1 MKQSKISI
9 IVVYDNVNNL
19 EECINSLLKQS
30 FTDIEI
36 ICVNNG
42 AKDNAQEIMFGL
54 AGKDERIKLINLP
67 LPNDINIA
75 KQTGLGVADGEFVCF
90 INPESI
96 LPADFV
102 KDLFISS
109 ITKKKFDAKDN
120 HLYRRAFLEN
130 NEEIEQVINDKVEAE
145 LENSS
150 DIINS
155 QKNEIKDE
163 FDKFYQTNQE
173 TIKNSAYEV
182 TNRFNQLEKLFYE
195 KDYQNSQ
202 RIENLIKELYEK
214 ADDNTKHIYED
225 ISKVYEHITSEINK
239 KGVEINN
246 VYEEITKNYHYTE
259 QLVSDKAN
267 EYSKI
272 NDDGKDALWQRL
284 KELEKEI
291 VVRYVNLK
299 RLFDLRIDELLSGKN
314 LDNFKNYESDNI
326 SKIYIRLDEMSGLF
340 YEELSKIYRELNEK
354 LIKKCEENQY
364 NTELKISELRNEF
377 DAKLQNLKEELSK

>member
-19 EECINSLLKQS
+19 EECVNSLLKQS
-30 FTDIEI
+30 FNDIEI
-36 ICVNNG
+36 ICINNG
-42 AKDNAQEIMFGL
+42 AKDNAQDIMSGL

-67 LPNDINIA
+67 LSNDINIA
-75 KQTGLGVADGEFVCF
+75 KQTGLGVADGEFICF
-90 INPESI
+90 VNPESI

-102 KDLFISS
+102 KNLFVTS
-109 ITKKKFDAKDN
+109 ITKKKFDVKDN

-130 NEEIEQVINDKVEAE
+130 NEEIAHIINDKIKAE
-145 LENSS
+145 LNNSS

-163 FDKFYQTNQE
+163 FNKFYQTNLE

-195 KDYQNSQ
+195 KDYQNNQKIQDS
-202 RIENLIKELYEK
+202 IKELYEK
-214 ADDNTKHIYED
+214 ADENSKHIYED
-225 ISKVYEHITSEINK
+225 ISKVYEHIASEINK

-259 QLVSDKAN
+259 QLVADKAN

-314 LDNFKNYESDNI
+314 LDAFKNNESDNI
-326 SKIYIRLDEMSGLF
+326 GKIYIRLDEMSGLF